1 MKKGQRNLAIVE
13 MLENHSAREVGEAFN
28 LSKQRICKI
37 AEQYGV
43 DLSPR
48 TGSPKDNIIKGSNLL
63 GITTD
68 TEISSQ
74 LSVDIH
80 TVGILRNKLKIDR
93 YLLPIG
99 CPKCKTDHYAKG
111 LCRNCYRRNRYR
123 QKQR

>member
-1 MKKGQRNLAIVE
+1 LTIVR
-13 MLENHSAREVGEAFN
+13 MLENHSAREVGKAFN
-28 LSKQRICKI
+28 LSKQRVCKI

-48 TGSPKDNIIKGSNLL
+48 SGNPKDRIIKGTGLL

-68 TEISSQ
+68 TEIVNQ
-74 LSVDIH
+74 VSVDIH
-80 TVGILRNKLKIDR
+80 TVGRLRKKLEIER

-99 CPKCKTDHYAKG
+99 CAKCRTDHYAKG